1 MKEKTILLLKVSLL
15 KKDNLIGLIKK
26 SGIAGVKI
34 TEADSVDEVSELLKQ
49 TEINAIV
56 YELNRGLWLHDLEF
70 LKIVTGDIPKIVI
83 SKRADKKS
91 LVELINSGSISYFL
105 KFPFTEYELLQ
116 ALNTALE
123 YNEIIISKYSEITK
137 KYFESQIQKLNQIGI
152 ALSSEHDL
160 EKLLNQIVSQA
171 RFLAHCDAG
180 SIYIVEDDELHF
192 MVAQNETLRRRY
204 GEDCAEKLFKRFRI
218 PISRNR
224 ISGYV
229 AATGETLNIKDV
241 YSIPPGVE
249 YSFTDDFDK
258 RNNYRTVSM
267 IVAPMKEPDGNIIGV
282 LQLINCLDE
291 EGNICPFD
299 RSVEGLIQ
307 SLASQAAIAIR
318 NTRLLNKVKE
328 ATLDTIM
335 RLSVAAEFRDDD
347 TAEHLRRISHTSIII
362 AKNFGLYKDEVELL
376 QYAAPMHDIGK
387 IGIPDSILLKPG
399 KLTSEEWEEMKRH
412 TIYGAKILG
421 ESDSEIVGASREV
434 ALTHHER
441 WDGKGYPYGLK
452 GEEISILGQIVSVA
466 DVFDALISKRSYK
479 KAYPIEYALSIM
491 KKGRERMFNPDI
503 IDSFLKEIDRI
514 VEKIKEISPALVDR
528 EPVY

>member
-1 MKEKTILLLKVSLL
+1 MKEKTVLLIKVTTIGKDKLLKLL
-15 KKDNLIGLIKK
+15 RRNGIVGIKVVV
-26 SGIAGVKI
+26 I
-34 TEADSVDEVSELLKQ
+34 DSVDEVSELMKEM
-49 TEINAIV
+49 EINVII
-56 YELNRGLWLHDLEF
+56 YELSKGLWVHDLEF
-70 LKIVTGDIPKIVI
+70 LKIITADIPKIVI
-83 SKRADKKS
+83 SRRADKKS
-91 LVELINSGSISYFL
+91 LIELINTGSISYFL
-105 KFPFTEYELLQ
+105 KIPFSEYDILQ
-116 ALNTALE
+116 AVNTSLE
-123 YNEIIISKYSEITK
+123 YNEIVLKKYSELTK
-137 KYFESQIQKLNQIGI
+137 EYFESQIQKLNQIGI

-180 SIYIVEDDELHF
+180 SIYIVEGDELHF
-192 MVAQNETLRRRY
+192 MVAQNETLRRRH
-204 GEDCAEKLFKRFRI
+204 GEDYAEKLFKRFRI

-229 AATGETLNIKDV
+229 ASTGETLNLKDV
-241 YSIPPGVE
+241 YNIPSGVE
-249 YSFTDDFDK
+249 YSFTDDFDR

-267 IVAPMKEPDGNIIGV
+267 IVAPMKDPDNNIIGV

-291 EGNICPFD
+291 DGNVVPFD
-299 RSVEGLIQ
+299 RSIEGLIQ
-307 SLASQAAIAIR
+307 SLASQAAVAIR
-318 NTRLLNKVKE
+318 NARLLNKVKE

-362 AKNFGLYKDEVELL
+362 ARNFGLYRDEIELL
-376 QYAAPMHDIGK
+376 RYAAPMHDIGK

-399 KLTSEEWEEMKRH
+399 KLNHEEWEEMKKH

-421 ESDSEIVGASREV
+421 ESDSEIVKASREV

-452 GEEISILGQIVSVA
+452 GEEIPLFGQIVSVA
-466 DVFDALISKRSYK
+466 DVFDALISKRVYK
-479 KAYPIEYALSIM
+479 KAYPVDYALTIM
-491 KKGRERMFNPDI
+491 RKGRGKMFNPEI
-503 IDSFLKEIDRI
+503 IDSFLDGIDEILEMI
-514 VEKIKEISPALVDR
+514 NKISPGIVDK